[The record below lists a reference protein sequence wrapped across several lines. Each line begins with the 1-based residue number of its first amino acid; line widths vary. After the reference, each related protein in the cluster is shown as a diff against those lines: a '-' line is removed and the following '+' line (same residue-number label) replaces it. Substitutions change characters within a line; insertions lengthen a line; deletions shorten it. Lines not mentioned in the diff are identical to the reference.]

1 MRYSSRGRV
10 STRFP
15 STNEIIYAIGI
26 ASTVDPGVKYES
38 GGGERRGSARECK
51 VWRAYERVRR
61 RERGRGGGKGRG
73 KEGPGRRFSPLRV
86 EARSRA
92 RGYGKKVNAP
102 QPRTHSRPTQRASL
116 CERQEM
122 RGQTSG
128 ERSVP
133 GAHRPFAATHT
144 ARSLLSRSMQ
154 RAHVCNPVSTS
165 RVLSTLP
172 IGRTSNHKFQ
182 RPPQR
187 SPAPILYSLLSL
199 RSSKPFDLGL
209 SRTFVPCFSPFF
221 SADTNNNGSR
231 RVRAKV
237 LRNGERST
245 RILLFF
251 FFNDRRGGSIG
262 EFSREKVERDG
273 TMGGDGNPRLRPFS
287 SGERERRGEGEGERV
302 ARSTPIGRRRH
313 PSPISEDQR
322 FLNPVARV
330 CVAS

>member
-1 MRYSSRGRV
+1 M
-10 STRFP
+10 
-15 STNEIIYAIGI
+15 
-26 ASTVDPGVKYES
+26 S
-38 GGGERRGSARECK
+38 GCGGARGGE
-51 VWRAYERVRR
+51 
-61 RERGRGGGKGRG
+61 GGKGRG

-172 IGRTSNHKFQ
+172 IGRRTSNHQ
-182 RPPQR
+182 I
-187 SPAPILYSLLSL
+187 STTAPTFTRAHSLLFAL
-199 RSSKPFDLGL
+199 PPLFQTFRSRIIPYFCPVLFSFFFLPI
-209 SRTFVPCFSPFF
+209 RTIM
-221 SADTNNNGSR
+221 D
-231 RVRAKV
+231 RVAFEPRYYETEKDP
-237 LRNGERST
+237 RG
-245 RILLFF
+245 FF
-251 FFNDRRGGSIG
+251 FFSFSTIDAAGRSENFPEKKWSATEQWVATEIRVCALFPLARG
-262 EFSREKVERDG
+262 
-273 TMGGDGNPRLRPFS
+273 
-287 SGERERRGEGEGERV
+287 RGEERGRARELRVRPRSGVV
-302 ARSTPIGRRRH
+302 ATLLPFPRTKGSLTRWRAYAWPADPDVTRGHVNRG
-313 PSPISEDQR
+313 
-322 FLNPVARV
+322 
-330 CVAS
+330 

>member
-1 MRYSSRGRV
+1 M
-10 STRFP
+10 
-15 STNEIIYAIGI
+15 
-26 ASTVDPGVKYES
+26 S
-38 GGGERRGSARECK
+38 GCGGARGGE
-51 VWRAYERVRR
+51 
-61 RERGRGGGKGRG
+61 GGKGRG

-172 IGRTSNHKFQ
+172 IGRRTSNHKFQ

-187 SPAPILYSLLSL
+187 SPAPILYSLLFL

-209 SRTFVPCFSPFF
+209 SRAFVPFF
-221 SADTNNNGSR
+221 LLSFLPIRTIMD
-231 RVRAKV
+231 RVAFEPRYYETEKDP
-237 LRNGERST
+237 RG
-245 RILLFF
+245 FF
-251 FFNDRRGGSIG
+251 FFSFSTRRVDRRIFPRKSGARRNNGWRRKSASAPFFLWREGEERRGGG
-262 EFSREKVERDG
+262 RESCAFDPDRASS
-273 TMGGDGNPRLRPFS
+273 PPFS
-287 SGERERRGEGEGERV
+287 HFRGPKV
-302 ARSTPIGRRRH
+302 P
-313 PSPISEDQR
+313 
-322 FLNPVARV
+322 
-330 CVAS
+330 

>member
-1 MRYSSRGRV
+1 M
-10 STRFP
+10 
-15 STNEIIYAIGI
+15 
-26 ASTVDPGVKYES
+26 S
-38 GGGERRGSARECK
+38 GCGGARGGE
-51 VWRAYERVRR
+51 
-61 RERGRGGGKGRG
+61 GGKGRG

-172 IGRTSNHKFQ
+172 IGRRTSNHKFQ

>member
-1 MRYSSRGRV
+1 M
-10 STRFP
+10 
-15 STNEIIYAIGI
+15 
-26 ASTVDPGVKYES
+26 S
-38 GGGERRGSARECK
+38 GCGGARGGE
-51 VWRAYERVRR
+51 
-61 RERGRGGGKGRG
+61 GGKGRG

-172 IGRTSNHKFQ
+172 IGRRTSNHKFQ

-209 SRTFVPCFSPFF
+209 SRAFVPFF
-221 SADTNNNGSR
+221 LLSFLPIRTIMD
-231 RVRAKV
+231 RVAFEPRYYETEKDP
-237 LRNGERST
+237 RG
-245 RILLFF
+245 FF
-251 FFNDRRGGSIG
+251 FFSFSTIDAAGRSENFPEKKWSATEQWVATEIRVCALFPLARG
-262 EFSREKVERDG
+262 
-273 TMGGDGNPRLRPFS
+273 
-287 SGERERRGEGEGERV
+287 RGEERGRARELRVRPRSGVV
-302 ARSTPIGRRRH
+302 ATLLPFPRTKGSLTRWRAYAWPADPDVTRGHVNRG
-313 PSPISEDQR
+313 
-322 FLNPVARV
+322 
-330 CVAS
+330 